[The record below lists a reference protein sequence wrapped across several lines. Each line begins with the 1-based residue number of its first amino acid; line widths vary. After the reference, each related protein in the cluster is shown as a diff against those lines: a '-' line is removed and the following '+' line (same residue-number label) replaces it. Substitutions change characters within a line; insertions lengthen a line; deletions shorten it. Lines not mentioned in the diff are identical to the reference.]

1 MSAIEI
7 SNDKKHARREQRFEV
22 DLEAILRAGEAD
34 LPVRLRDLSRGGALG
49 TCMRPPA
56 ALSDVTLVRGALAI
70 EARVAWAG
78 RSRFGLEFAR
88 PIRATE
94 LLVQLSLSR
103 SGPICKP
110 GDA

>member
-1 MSAIEI
+1 MSATNVRTEQ
-7 SNDKKHARREQRFEV
+7 KHARREQRFAV
-22 DLEAILRAGEAD
+22 DLAAMLRGEAEE

-49 TCMRPPA
+49 TCLRPPPA
-56 ALSDVTLVRGALAI
+56 FSKVTLLRGALVI

-78 RSRFGLEFAR
+78 GGRFGLEFVR

-103 SGPICKP
+103 ASL
-110 GDA
+110 A